1 MGKPDQH
8 EKRLEE
14 YNDVFADI
22 YNTLVFRKVILDED
36 NLIAGPTESIND
48 TDTDDLIEQRRDV
61 FKHYGELEPVSKFYC
76 SNENNVHLRLANFGI
91 ENQTTV
97 DSLMPLRI
105 MSYDVGSYRQQ
116 INDNHTLAKKYQ
128 KRNYPVKMLSP
139 VISIVL
145 NFSDRRWN
153 TSRCL
158 KDMIEIPEEL
168 LIYSDFIQDYK
179 MLVFDIA
186 FLEDDVISEFKSD
199 FGIVARFFKNKR
211 TNNLND
217 MSVADV
223 KRVKPLLRFFS
234 EMTNQ
239 KEFENL
245 EDRLL
250 AEKRKGVKIP
260 MCTFTQGLVDEGIA
274 KEKKATI
281 IRMLKINRPLEEISI
296 VADVSLSTI
305 QKIKMQLTSNT
316 DNELTKI
323 NNFQT
328 KKSTD

>member
-1 MGKPDQH
+1 
-8 EKRLEE
+8 
-14 YNDVFADI
+14 
-22 YNTLVFRKVILDED
+22 
-36 NLIAGPTESIND
+36 
-48 TDTDDLIEQRRDV
+48 
-61 FKHYGELEPVSKFYC
+61 
-76 SNENNVHLRLANFGI
+76 
-91 ENQTTV
+91 
-97 DSLMPLRI
+97 
-105 MSYDVGSYRQQ
+105 
-116 INDNHTLAKKYQ
+116 
-128 KRNYPVKMLSP
+128 MLSP

-145 NFSDRRWN
+145 NFSDKKWN
-153 TSRCL
+153 TSKCL

-186 FLEDDVISEFKSD
+186 FLEDDIISEFKSD
-199 FGIVARFFKNKR
+199 FGIVVRFFKNKR

-250 AEKRKGVKIP
+250 AEKMKGVRIP

-281 IRMLKINRPLEEISI
+281 IRMLKINRPLEEIGI

-305 QKIKMQLTSNT
+305 QKIKKQLASDT
-316 DNELTKI
+316 DDESAKI
-323 NNFQT
+323 NNF
-328 KKSTD
+328 